1 MSDTSHHIVSYRTY
15 GLILLLLL
23 CLTAV
28 SVAVT
33 QIELT
38 RWATPVALLLATTK
52 TVFVLSVFMHLKF
65 DQKMFRIM
73 ATLAFLLVVVVII
86 FTFLDYGFRPQPITP

>member
-1 MSDTSHHIVSYRTY
+1 MSDTTHHIVPYRTY

-23 CLTAV
+23 VLTAT

-38 RWATPVALLLATTK
+38 RWATIVALLLASTK
-52 TVFVLSVFMHLKF
+52 SAFVLAVFMHLKF
-65 DQKMFRIM
+65 DQTIYKVMVIFII
-73 ATLAFLLVVVVII
+73 LVMTALIVL
-86 FTFLDYGFRPQPITP
+86 TFFDYGFR

>member
-1 MSDTSHHIVSYRTY
+1 MSDTTHHIVPYRTY

-23 CLTAV
+23 VLTST

-38 RWATPVALLLATTK
+38 KWSTAVALLIATVK
-52 TVFVLSVFMHLKF
+52 TSFVLAIFMHLKF
-65 DQKMFRIM
+65 DLRIFRLM
-73 ATLAFLLVVVVII
+73 AILIFALLVVMIVI
-86 FTFLDYGFRPQPITP
+86 TFLDYAFR

>member
-1 MSDTSHHIVSYRTY
+1 MSDTSHHIVPYRTY

-23 CLTAV
+23 VLTAT

-38 RWATPVALLLATTK
+38 KWSTAVALLLACTK
-52 TVFVLSVFMHLKF
+52 SAFVLAIFMHLKF
-65 DQKMFRIM
+65 DQKIFRVM
-73 ATLAFLLVVVVII
+73 AILIILLLAAVII
-86 FTFLDYGFRPQPITP
+86 VTFLDYAFR

>member
-1 MSDTSHHIVSYRTY
+1 MSDSSHHIVSYRTY

-23 CLTAV
+23 VLTAT

-38 RWATPVALLLATTK
+38 RWTMAVALLLASTK
-52 TVFVLSVFMHLKF
+52 SFIVLAIFMHLKF
-65 DQKMFRIM
+65 DQRIFRAM
-73 ATLAFLLVVVVII
+73 AAFVFLLFIAVII
-86 FTFLDYGFRPQPITP
+86 ITFLDYAFR

>member
-1 MSDTSHHIVSYRTY
+1 MSDTTHHIVPYRTY

-23 CLTAV
+23 VLTGT

-38 RWATPVALLLATTK
+38 RWATIVALLIASTKSAIVLAI
-52 TVFVLSVFMHLKF
+52 FMHLKF
-65 DQKMFRIM
+65 EQRVYKVMVIFVV
-73 ATLAFLLVVVVII
+73 LVVTAVIVL
-86 FTFLDYGFRPQPITP
+86 TFFDYGFR

>member
-1 MSDTSHHIVSYRTY
+1 MSENRHHIVPYRTY

-23 CLTAV
+23 VLTAV

-38 RWATPVALLLATTK
+38 TWSTAVALLLAGTK
-52 TVFVLSVFMHLKF
+52 TAFVLAVFMHLKF
-65 DQKMFRIM
+65 DQRIFRVM
-73 ATLAFLLVVVVII
+73 AILIILLLIVVII
-86 FTFLDYGFRPQPITP
+86 ITFLDYWFR

>member
-1 MSDTSHHIVSYRTY
+1 MSDTTHHIVPYRTY

-23 CLTAV
+23 ALTAT

-38 RWATPVALLLATTK
+38 KWSTAVALLLASTK
-52 TVFVLSVFMHLKF
+52 SAFVLAIFMHLKF
-65 DQKMFRIM
+65 DQKIFRVM
-73 ATLAFLLVVVVII
+73 AILIILLLVAVII
-86 FTFLDYGFRPQPITP
+86 VTFLDYAFR